1 MLVFSPLW
9 HHVGTSQNTEIDE
22 DAILTPRLHLCYAD
36 DQMGKTGIRR
46 TETLQRG
53 TYRYTAIFEP
63 AEEGGYVVTVPALNG
78 LTTEGD
84 TFEEAHA
91 MAADAIRCY
100 LESLQKHGEE
110 IPVESD
116 APIMRRIAVSLSR
129 A

>member
-1 MLVFSPLW
+1 MAKAR
-9 HHVGTSQNTEIDE
+9 TTR
-22 DAILTPRLHLCYAD
+22 ARA
-36 DQMGKTGIRR
+36 KR
-46 TETLQRG
+46 TETVQRG

-63 AEEGGYVVTVPALNG
+63 AKEGGYVVTVPTLNG
-78 LTTEGD
+78 LTTEGE
-84 TFEEAHA
+84 TLKEARA

-116 APIMRRIAVSLSR
+116 GPIMRRISVSLSR

>member
-1 MLVFSPLW
+1 MAKAR
-9 HHVGTSQNTEIDE
+9 T
-22 DAILTPRLHLCYAD
+22 TPTRT
-36 DQMGKTGIRR
+36 KR
-46 TETLQRG
+46 TETMQRG

-84 TFEEAHA
+84 TLEEARA
-91 MAADAIRCY
+91 MAADAIRCH